1 VLVATLRLE
10 PALAQRATVAREDEP
25 VLADPGGTRLGRLP
39 AGIALATGETR
50 QGHTQ
55 VTLEGWI
62 FAESV
67 RRAERDGHNLQISRG
82 GEENL
87 REQPNGRIIARL
99 VSGAY
104 LDELERRGGWVR
116 VRRTLWVAQA
126 GLRGGTAAAP
136 GGQSAAPA
144 APAAQDPPAAAPESA
159 TAIDARRVLARRQ
172 LALLRAPDGASAGT
186 VEAGTPLRITA
197 RAGGW
202 VRVEA
207 QGWVRESEVRA
218 ADQSILTGI
227 SAAELRTTPDE
238 FRGRLL
244 RWTIQ
249 YIALQT
255 ADDLRPDFTPGTRY
269 ILARG
274 PAPEFAFVY
283 IAIPEA
289 RVDEVRRWEPLASV
303 TVVARVLNGRSAY
316 LANPVLEL
324 VDIAQ

>member
-1 VLVATLRLE
+1 MLVATLRLE

-39 AGIALATGETR
+39 AGVALATGETR

-67 RRAERDGHNLQISRG
+67 RRAERDGHNLQVSRG

-104 LDELERRGGWVR
+104 LDEVERRGGWVR
-116 VRRTLWVAQA
+116 IRRTLWIAQA
-126 GLRGGTAAAP
+126 GLRSGAE
-136 GGQSAAPA
+136 AAPA
-144 APAAQDPPAAAPESA
+144 PATSASREPPAAAPESA
-159 TAIDARRVLARRQ
+159 TTIDARRVLARRQ
-172 LALLRAPDGASAGT
+172 IALLRAPDGASAGT

-283 IAIPEA
+283 IAIPEP
-289 RVDEVRRWEPLASV
+289 RIEEVRRWEPLATV